1 MDYLVLSLS
10 PKLRSMITKATHPL
24 TITITIKMLRQRQQE
39 VKGKMSK
46 LRAEESATQTFKSKV
61 QISTT
66 KVETSGDPRDP
77 SLSQRRLS
85 SNLVTSS
92 GYTTLGYRGRGSKDG
107 YAEYEPPVPV
117 ADPRGRQRSM
127 RSFQWGFCKAV
138 RCLPPA
144 YTRFALLY
152 PFPSKMHTIL
162 SGRTAMEP
170 RKRPFFIYS
179 KRDS

>member
-92 GYTTLGYRGRGSKDG
+92 GT
-107 YAEYEPPVPV
+107 PPGATEEEAPKMDMQNMSRRSQWLILAV
-117 ADPRGRQRSM
+117 ASGACAA
-127 RSFQWGFCKAV
+127 FNGVFAKLYV
-138 RCLPPA
+138 VYLPPTHGLHCYIHSQA
-144 YTRFALLY
+144 RC
-152 PFPSKMHTIL
+152 IL
-162 SGRTAMEP
+162 
-170 RKRPFFIYS
+170 F
-179 KRDS
+179 